1 MIRFDGVEK
10 GFRGDGRRKVL
21 DGLTFELPGGRS
33 VALLGRNGAGKSTLL
48 QLVSG
53 NLRPDRGRIARTG
66 TVSWQVGYGGAFHPE
81 LTGAQNTRFVA
92 RVHGVAPRA
101 LEAFVARVH
110 GVAPRALEAFVED
123 FAELGERFHR
133 PVRTYSQGMKAR
145 LTFGQSMGIAFDTYL
160 VDEVTA
166 TGDAVFR
173 EKSRAI
179 LRERLGAAG
188 AIVVSHNPEEL
199 RALCTAGLVLEDGKA
214 RYFDD
219 LEEAI
224 ARHLSGL

>member
-81 LTGAQNTRFVA
+81 LTGAQNTR
-92 RVHGVAPRA
+92 
-101 LEAFVARVH
+101 FVARVH